1 MENWEE
7 ISFNEPLVEKYR
19 PKVLDDI
26 IGNSNEILFLKK
38 FIENN
43 KVPNIILTGEPGGG
57 KTSAVIAFAKEYLGE
72 YFKDY
77 CIELNASDDRGIDT
91 VRTKIK
97 FFAQK
102 KKIMD
107 KKKIVILDESDNMTS
122 SAQIALRNTMDVY
135 EDEVCFLF
143 TCNNIENIIDA
154 IQSRSK
160 IMFFGRIEMDV
171 IIKKILEICSK
182 EGINIKKD
190 SLEILINLTE
200 NKTDMR
206 SILNLLELVKANFPN
221 NQEIKKEDIYYIC
234 DKPSPLILTEVLN
247 NIINKDIKK
256 AILEVNQLKLD
267 GFLNTDI
274 CTTFINEI
282 LNKDFI
288 KDDKIKEQFL
298 IIITKYNNYFLE
310 GFESKLQLG
319 AMIVELG
326 ECKI

>member
-1 MENWEE
+1 MENWDEE
-7 ISFNEPLVEKYR
+7 INFNEPLVEKYR

-26 IGNSNEILFLKK
+26 IGNQNEILFLKK
-38 FIENN
+38 FIQNN

-57 KTSAVIAFAKEYLGE
+57 KTSAVLAFAKEYLGE
-72 YFKDY
+72 HYNDY

-102 KKIMD
+102 KKVFE

-135 EDEVCFLF
+135 EDEVSFLF
-143 TCNNIENIIDA
+143 TCNNIENVIDA

-160 IMFFGRIEMDV
+160 IMFFGKIEKKMMID
-171 IIKKILEICSK
+171 KILEISNK
-182 EGINIKKD
+182 ENINISSENID
-190 SLEILINLTE
+190 ILINLTE
-200 NKTDMR
+200 NNKDMR
-206 SILNLLELVKANFPN
+206 SILNLLELVRANFPSN
-221 NQEIKKEDIYYIC
+221 KEIKKEDIYYIC
-234 DKPSPLILTEVLN
+234 DKPSPLILSEVLN
-247 NIINKDIKK
+247 DIVNKDIKN
-256 AILEVNQLKLD
+256 AIFKVNQLKTD

-274 CTTFINEI
+274 CTTLINEI

-288 KDDKIKEQFL
+288 KDDRIKENFL
-298 IIITKYNNYFLE
+298 TIITKYNSYFLE

-319 AMIVELG
+319 GMIVELVNN
-326 ECKI
+326 